1 VTHRSLLHRA
11 RRIRARRS
19 DADETRRRLVE
30 AARALFVEHGF
41 DKVTVRDIA
50 RGARANLAAVSYHFR
65 DKLGLYMEI
74 VREGLA
80 AMRAFNQEMAVALPH
95 APPEERLRHYVH
107 SYLPRVIHAD
117 RSAWMY
123 QLKRHEMA
131 NPTPAA
137 PTIAEESII
146 PRVLYL
152 AGIIRELLG
161 PGATESRTR
170 RCVVSIQAQCL
181 FYAPDP
187 FKKAAFGEWQPRT
200 DAEIRATAEHIV
212 GFSLAGIRA
221 VATRPE

>member
-1 VTHRSLLHRA
+1 MHG
-11 RRIRARRS
+11 RRS
-19 DADETRRRLVE
+19 DAEDTRRRLLE
-30 AARALFVEHGF
+30 SARELFVEHGF

-50 RGARANLAAVSYHFR
+50 RSARANLAAVSYHFR

-80 AMRAFNQEMAVALPH
+80 TMRALNHEMAAALPQ
-95 APPEERLRHYVH
+95 ASPEERLRHYVH
-107 SYLPRVIHAD
+107 TYLPHVVHAD

-123 QLKRHEMA
+123 QLMRHEMA

-137 PTIAEESII
+137 PTIAEESIM

-152 AGIIRELLG
+152 AGLVRELLG
-161 PGATESRTR
+161 PSATDSRTR

-221 VATRPE
+221 VAARPK